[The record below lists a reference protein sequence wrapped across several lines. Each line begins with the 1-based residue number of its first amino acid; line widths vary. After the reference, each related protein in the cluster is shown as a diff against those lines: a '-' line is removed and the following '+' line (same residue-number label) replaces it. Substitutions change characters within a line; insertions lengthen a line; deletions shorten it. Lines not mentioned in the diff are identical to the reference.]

1 MALVNAKEMISK
13 AFKEGYAVPQFN
25 INNLEW
31 TKWILEVCTEHK
43 SPVMLG
49 VSEGA
54 ARHFGGFNTVVHVV
68 KGLMKDNNYDI
79 PVAIHL
85 DHGSSYEK
93 CLAALEAGFTSV
105 MIDGSALPIDGNIEV
120 TKKVVAEAAKFK
132 ASVEAEL
139 GTIGGEEDD
148 KVGDGIIYADFDEAM
163 KLSKSGIDML
173 APALG
178 SVHGDYDGEPNL
190 GFDEMKA
197 IADGTKMPLVLHGG
211 SGIPDDQI
219 KKAIER
225 GTAKIN
231 VNTENQTEWAK
242 AVRAKLNEDANIRD
256 PRKVIG
262 AGEKAMKAVC
272 LHKMTV
278 FGSKGKA

>member
-1 MALVNAKEMISK
+1 MALENAKVMIEK
-13 AFKEGYAVPQFN
+13 AFKEGYAIPQLN

-31 TKWILEVCTEHK
+31 TKWILEVCEENK
-43 SPVMLG
+43 SPVILG

-54 ARHFGGFNTVVHVV
+54 AKWFGGFNTVVHVV
-68 KGLMKDNNYDI
+68 KGLIADKGFTI

-85 DHGSSYEK
+85 DHGSSFESCK
-93 CLAALEAGFTSV
+93 AALEAGFTSV
-105 MIDGSALPIDGNIEV
+105 MIDGSALPIDKNIEL
-120 TKKVVAEAAKFK
+120 TKTVVAEAKKHNAT
-132 ASVEAEL
+132 VEAEL
-139 GTIGGEEDD
+139 GIIGGEEDG
-148 KVGDGIIYADFDEAM
+148 KIGEGVIYADHDEAI

-197 IADGTKMPLVLHGG
+197 IADDSKIPLVLHGG
-211 SGIPDDQI
+211 SGIPDSDI

-231 VNTENQTEWAK
+231 VNTENQTAWAK
-242 AVRAKLNEDANIRD
+242 AVREKLNSDDKVRD

-262 AGEKAMKAVC
+262 AGEKALKAVC
-272 LHKMTV
+272 LDKMTV